1 MKREKLS
8 SIIKYMNSAFQKN
21 GGLWSHSVLDVLEN
35 VTSKE
40 AVWKKENIH
49 SIWEIINHI
58 IFGKEYLIN
67 LLEGKEL
74 PSEED
79 FKTPEDTS
87 EEAWKNT
94 IKKLEETHQKLIE
107 LLKDKSD
114 EDLEKSIGEYG
125 TLEDNLYGIISHD
138 CYHAGQ
144 IVLILQLMGIS
155 L

>member
-1 MKREKLS
+1 MSTRIER
-8 SIIKYMNSAFQKN
+8 IIKYMNDAFKKDA
-21 GGLWSHSVLDVLEN
+21 GLWSHSVMDVLEN
-35 VTSKE
+35 VTYKE
-40 AVWKKENIH
+40 ATFKKENIH
-49 SIWEIINHI
+49 SIWEIVNHL

-67 LLEGKEL
+67 ILEGKEI
-74 PSEED
+74 PSEDD

-94 IKKLEETHQKLIE
+94 VKKLEEVHNKLIE
-107 LLKDKSD
+107 ILKDKTD
-114 EDLEKSIGEYG
+114 EDLEKSLGEYG

-144 IVLILQLMGIS
+144 IVLILQLIGIN